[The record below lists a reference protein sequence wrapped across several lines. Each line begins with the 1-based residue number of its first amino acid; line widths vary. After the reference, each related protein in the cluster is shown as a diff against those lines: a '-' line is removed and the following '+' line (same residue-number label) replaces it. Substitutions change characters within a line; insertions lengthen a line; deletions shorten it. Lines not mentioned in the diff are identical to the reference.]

1 MIALEMRAENTC
13 SRMATAS
20 LKMKEKQ
27 MRIETLA
34 VHKGRAVDPSTRAV
48 TPPLHMSTTFERD
61 ADGSYPQGYVYGR
74 SDNPNRRLLEECV
87 AALEVGE
94 DAAAFSSG
102 MAAIMSVFQAL
113 RPGDHVVA
121 PLDIYHGTARL
132 LREIMAPWGLRAT
145 FVDMSEPEA
154 VIGAIEDST
163 RMLFIET
170 PSNPL
175 LKITDVAAVAN
186 FARERGI
193 HTVCDNTWAT
203 PVLQRPLELGVDLVV
218 HSSTKYLGGHGDV
231 TGGVVVAARR
241 EGLFERIRQV
251 QQDGGAVPSP
261 FDCWLLLRSIRTLP
275 YRVRAHTRNAAH
287 VAEFLA
293 GHPRVAEVFYPGL
306 TPHPGHETARRQMQ
320 DFGGMLSFRV
330 KGGRDAA
337 FAVASR
343 TRLFTR
349 ATSLGSYESLIEHRA
364 SIEGPESATPQ
375 DLLRVSVGLENAEDL
390 VVDLAQA
397 LEG

>member
-1 MIALEMRAENTC
+1 M
-13 SRMATAS
+13 
-20 LKMKEKQ
+20 Q
-27 MRIETLA
+27 IETLA
-34 VHKGRAVDPSTRAV
+34 VHKGRMVDPSTRAV

-87 AALEVGE
+87 SALERGE

-132 LREIMAPWGLRAT
+132 LREIMAPWGLRTT
-145 FVDMSEPEA
+145 FVDLSEPEA
-154 VIGAIEDST
+154 LMGAIEDST

-175 LKITDVAAVAN
+175 LKITDLEAVSE
-186 FARERGI
+186 FARPRGI
-193 HTVCDNTWAT
+193 FTVCDNTWAT

-231 TGGVVVAARR
+231 TGGLVVAARR
-241 EGLFERIRQV
+241 EGLFQMIRQV

-275 YRVRAHTRNAAH
+275 YRVRAHTRNAAY

-293 GHPRVAEVFYPGL
+293 GHSRVAEVFYPGL
-306 TPHPGHETARRQMQ
+306 TAHPGYETACRQMQ

-330 KGGRDAA
+330 KGGSDAA
-337 FAVASR
+337 FAVAAR

-390 VVDLAQA
+390 VSDLAQA

>member
-1 MIALEMRAENTC
+1 M
-13 SRMATAS
+13 
-20 LKMKEKQ
+20 Q
-27 MRIETLA
+27 IETLA

-61 ADGSYPQGYVYGR
+61 TDGSYPQGFIYGR
-74 SDNPNRRLLEECV
+74 SGNPNRSLLEECM
-87 AALEVGE
+87 AALEGGE
-94 DAAAFSSG
+94 EAAAFSSG

-113 RPGDHVVA
+113 GPGDHVVA
-121 PLDIYHGTARL
+121 PSDIYHGTAKL
-132 LREIMAPWGLRAT
+132 LREVMARWGLRTT
-145 FVDMSEPEA
+145 FVDLSESGALEKA
-154 VIGAIEDST
+154 VNDST
-163 RMLFIET
+163 RMIFIET

-175 LKITDVAAVAN
+175 LKITDVTAVTE
-186 FARERGI
+186 FARTRGI
-193 HTVCDNTWAT
+193 HTACDNTWAT
-203 PVLQRPLELGVDLVV
+203 PVLQRPLEMGVDLVV

-241 EGLFERIRQV
+241 EGLFERVRQV
-251 QQDGGAVPSP
+251 QNDGGAVPSP

-275 YRVRAHTRNAAH
+275 YRVRAHTQNAAH
-287 VAEFLA
+287 IARFLA
-293 GHPRVAEVFYPGL
+293 DHPGVAEVFYPGL
-306 TPHPGHETARRQMQ
+306 ADHAGHDTAASQMS

-330 KGGRDAA
+330 KGGESAA
-337 FAVASR
+337 FGVAAR

-364 SIEGPESATPQ
+364 SIEGPESATPE

-390 VVDLAQA
+390 IADLGQA

>member
-34 VHKGRAVDPSTRAV
+34 VHKGRMVDPSTRAV

-113 RPGDHVVA
+113 HPGDHVVA

-154 VIGAIEDST
+154 VMGAIEDST

-175 LKITDVAAVAN
+175 LKITDMASAAN

-231 TGGVVVAARR
+231 TGGLVVAAHR

-337 FAVASR
+337 FAVASK

>member
-34 VHKGRAVDPSTRAV
+34 VHKGRMVDPSTRAV

-154 VIGAIEDST
+154 VIGAIGDST

-203 PVLQRPLELGVDLVV
+203 PVLQRPLEFGVDLVV

-241 EGLFERIRQV
+241 EELFERIRQV

-275 YRVRAHTRNAAH
+275 YRVRAHTRNAARI
-287 VAEFLA
+287 AEFLA

-337 FAVASR
+337 FAVAAR

-390 VVDLAQA
+390 VADLAQA
-397 LEG
+397 LEE

>member
-34 VHKGRAVDPSTRAV
+34 VHKGRMVDPSTRAV

-175 LKITDVAAVAN
+175 LKITDVTAVAN

-231 TGGVVVAARR
+231 TGGVVVAAHR

-287 VAEFLA
+287 VAKFLA

-306 TPHPGHETARRQMQ
+306 AAHPGHETARRQMQ

-330 KGGRDAA
+330 RGGKDAA
-337 FAVASR
+337 FAVASK

-364 SIEGPESATPQ
+364 SIEGPESSTPQ

>member
-1 MIALEMRAENTC
+1 MWR
-13 SRMATAS
+13 
-20 LKMKEKQ
+20 
-27 MRIETLA
+27 
-34 VHKGRAVDPSTRAV
+34 P
-48 TPPLHMSTTFERD
+48 
-61 ADGSYPQGYVYGR
+61 
-74 SDNPNRRLLEECV
+74 
-87 AALEVGE
+87 LEVGE

-154 VIGAIEDST
+154 VIGAIGDST

-193 HTVCDNTWAT
+193 YTVCDNTWAT

-306 TPHPGHETARRQMQ
+306 TGHPGHETARRQMQ

-330 KGGRDAA
+330 KRRKGCRLCCGRRGRGCSRGQPAWAA
-337 FAVASR
+337 TKAS
-343 TRLFTR
+343 
-349 ATSLGSYESLIEHRA
+349 
-364 SIEGPESATPQ
+364 
-375 DLLRVSVGLENAEDL
+375 
-390 VVDLAQA
+390 
-397 LEG
+397 

>member
-1 MIALEMRAENTC
+1 
-13 SRMATAS
+13 
-20 LKMKEKQ
+20 
-27 MRIETLA
+27 MRIETMA
-34 VHKGRAVDPSTRAV
+34 VHKGRAVDQSTRAV

-61 ADGSYPQGYVYGR
+61 VDGSYPQGYIYGR
-74 SDNPNRRLLEECV
+74 SDNPNRRQLEECMT
-87 AALEVGE
+87 ALEGGE

-102 MAAIMSVFQAL
+102 MAAIMSVFQSL
-113 RPGDHVVA
+113 KPGDHVVA
-121 PLDIYHGTARL
+121 PSDIYHGTARL
-132 LREIMAPWGLRAT
+132 LREVMAWWGLRTT
-145 FVDMSEPEA
+145 FVDMSDVEEVRGA
-154 VIGAIEDST
+154 VGDST
-163 RMLFIET
+163 RMVFIET

-175 LKITDVAAVAN
+175 LKITDVAAVAE
-186 FARERGI
+186 FARESGI
-193 HTVCDNTWAT
+193 YTVCDNTWAT
-203 PVLQRPLELGVDLVV
+203 PVLQRPLELGVDLAV

-241 EGLFERIRQV
+241 EGLFERVRQL

-275 YRVRAHTRNAAH
+275 YRVRAHTRNAGRI
-287 VAEFLA
+287 AEFLSE
-293 GHPRVAEVFYPGL
+293 HERVEEVFYPGL
-306 TPHPGHETARRQMQ
+306 VGHPGHGIARRQMS

-330 KGGRDAA
+330 KGGMEAA
-337 FAVASR
+337 FGVAAR

-364 SIEGPESATPQ
+364 SIEGPGSATPE

-390 VVDLAQA
+390 VADLGRA